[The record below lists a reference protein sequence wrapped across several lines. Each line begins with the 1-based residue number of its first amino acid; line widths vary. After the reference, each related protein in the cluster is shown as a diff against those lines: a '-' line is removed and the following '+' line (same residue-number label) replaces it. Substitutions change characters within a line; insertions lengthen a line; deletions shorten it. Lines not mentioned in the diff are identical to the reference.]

1 MLRIRKFSIVVLV
14 AIVLVAC
21 ISCATFDSNA
31 YKTLGTAKVSY
42 NQVMSAL
49 GSLQAQG
56 KLKDA
61 DVQKIL
67 PFARA
72 YYQAYLIAESAYEV
86 YHANPSVANQD
97 QLIKLLT
104 DVSVKIGELSAIL
117 IPYNIAVSQITV
129 PTK

>member
-1 MLRIRKFSIVVLV
+1 MRRKILPILISVVLLSMVV
-14 AIVLVAC
+14 A
-21 ISCATFDSNA
+21 CATFDTNA
-31 YKTLGTAKVSY
+31 YKTLAIAKTSY
-42 NQVMSAL
+42 TQTMGAL

-56 KLKDA
+56 KLTDA

-86 YHANPSVANQD
+86 YHANPSVSNQD
-97 QLIKLLT
+97 QLIKLMA
-104 DVSVKIGELSAIL
+104 DVSIKIGELATIL
-117 IPYNIAVSQITV
+117 IPYNIAVSQITI